1 MSENLKYKYSNLKDM
16 FQKCRSIT
24 YSNELIQENSTRSM
38 RNTVNKQK
46 KDIWNKA
53 KSRCCYIDAVIE

>member
-46 KDIWNKA
+46 K
-53 KSRCCYIDAVIE
+53 RYLE